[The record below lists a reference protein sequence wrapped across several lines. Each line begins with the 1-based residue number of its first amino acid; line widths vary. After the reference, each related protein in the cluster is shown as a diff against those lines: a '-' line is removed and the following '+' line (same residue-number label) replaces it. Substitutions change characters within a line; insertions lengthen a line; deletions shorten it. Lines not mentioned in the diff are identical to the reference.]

1 LTLKPI
7 DELRSDMITTKNS
20 ILVNDSEK
28 TEGQTEILNQNN
40 ADSEFN
46 INKILEASAQ
56 YEEDYSA
63 YFDRT

>member
-1 LTLKPI
+1 
-7 DELRSDMITTKNS
+7 MITTKNS